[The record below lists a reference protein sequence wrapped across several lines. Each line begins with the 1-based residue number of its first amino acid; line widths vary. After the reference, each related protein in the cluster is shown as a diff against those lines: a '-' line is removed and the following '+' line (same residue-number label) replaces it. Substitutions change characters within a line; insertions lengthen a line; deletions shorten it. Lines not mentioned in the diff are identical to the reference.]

1 MAYEEPERICF
12 NCSYFCA
19 ACKGFTEYGICLEDE
34 EFEPYIDEILEKMNY
49 ASCQD
54 LIDKKKFTGESKA
67 CEKFD
72 AAVIIEIDDDS
83 PLGEISKHYLETGEI
98 DRERL
103 ADEMYAE
110 RLKKMDWGEL
120 VGLCRDRL
128 EKGGKTEKLQALRRL
143 GSIVPLGSWQAFD
156 ALLDYLEAE
165 PPPEKIEDVHT
176 KIYVLQSLAY
186 WGSTE
191 QKARLILLLV
201 GELYKITSNNTTRQW
216 IIKIIDF
223 LSRCPAE
230 DVRQPL
236 ETLLRKRKFSPKM
249 ENNIIAVLEKLDRG
263 DWFYE

>member
-12 NCSYFCA
+12 NCSHFCA

-34 EFEPYIDEILEKMNY
+34 EFEPYIDEILGKMNY
-49 ASCQD
+49 ASCQG
-54 LIDKKKFTGESKA
+54 LIDKKKFTGGSKA

-72 AAVIIEIDDDS
+72 AAEIIEIDDDS
-83 PLGEISKHYLETGEI
+83 PLGEMSKHYLETGEI
-98 DRERL
+98 DKERL

-110 RLKKMDWGEL
+110 RLKKKDWGEL
-120 VGLCRDRL
+120 VGMYRDRL
-128 EKGGKTEKLQALRRL
+128 EKGSKTEKLQALRGL
-143 GSIVPLGSWQAFD
+143 GSIVPLGSRQAFD
-156 ALLDYLEAE
+156 ALLDYFEAE

-201 GELYKITSNNTTRQW
+201 GELYKIPSNNTTRQW
-216 IIKIIDF
+216 IIKILEF

-236 ETLLRKRKFSPKM
+236 ETLLRERKFSPKM
-249 ENNIIAVLEKLDRG
+249 ENNIIAVLEKLDREG
-263 DWFYE
+263 WF

>member
-1 MAYEEPERICF
+1 MVVLSLWVAG
-12 NCSYFCA
+12 
-19 ACKGFTEYGICLEDE
+19 K
-34 EFEPYIDEILEKMNY
+34 
-49 ASCQD
+49 
-54 LIDKKKFTGESKA
+54 
-67 CEKFD
+67 
-72 AAVIIEIDDDS
+72 
-83 PLGEISKHYLETGEI
+83 PLTHYWT
-98 DRERL
+98 
-103 ADEMYAE
+103 
-110 RLKKMDWGEL
+110 
-120 VGLCRDRL
+120 
-128 EKGGKTEKLQALRRL
+128 TLRR
-143 GSIVPLGSWQAFD
+143 S
-156 ALLDYLEAE
+156 

-216 IIKIIDF
+216 IIKILEF

-249 ENNIIAVLEKLDRG
+249 ENNMIAVLEKLDRG